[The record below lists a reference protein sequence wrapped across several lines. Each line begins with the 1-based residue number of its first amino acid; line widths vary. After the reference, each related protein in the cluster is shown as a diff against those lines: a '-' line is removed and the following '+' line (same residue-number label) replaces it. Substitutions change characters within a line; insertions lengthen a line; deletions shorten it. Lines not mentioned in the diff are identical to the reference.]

1 MKNLF
6 LLCSAILMITSCS
19 KNEVEPSPQQGQI
32 TTKKYSQNYITKIS
46 FKETSDFKQYI
57 DSVEHKIYLVFRQ
70 EAPLDSLTPLLTMS
84 NNTKSD
90 FPTDRPLDFTIPQ
103 EIGVTT
109 EDGLKVVYTVESV
122 KTKVNIRALFYYEL
136 DGDSTTRDRAGSY
149 LIFTQGRDFM
159 VFNYNNQLNLSSGK
173 LKIDYSSEPLYLQSN
188 LITSFSFYIRIN
200 NKILSKDFIGEYKYS
215 YPEAYIDFFC
225 YYANRG
231 FGFNPASYIN
241 ITTYS
246 KEFNTIS
253 GYISRSGDID
263 LTFNDKSEP
272 NRVKF
277 DNFEFENIPL

>member
-1 MKNLF
+1 M
-6 LLCSAILMITSCS
+6 
-19 KNEVEPSPQQGQI
+19 
-32 TTKKYSQNYITKIS
+32 
-46 FKETSDFKQYI
+46 
-57 DSVEHKIYLVFRQ
+57 FRQ
-70 EAPLDSLTPLLTMS
+70 EAPLDSLTPVLALS

-103 EIGVTT
+103 KIDVTT

-149 LIFTQGRDFM
+149 LIFSQGQDFL
-159 VFNYNNQLNLSSGK
+159 VGNFNNQFNLSSGK

-225 YYANRG
+225 NSADRG
-231 FGFNPASYIN
+231 FGFPPGTYIN
-241 ITTYS
+241 ITNYS
-246 KEFNTIS
+246 KKFNTIS
-253 GYISRSGDID
+253 GSITRRAVFE
-263 LTFNDKSEP
+263 LTFTHKSEP

-277 DNFEFENIPL
+277 DNFEFENIPLGDSYLGK